1 MSERFQN
8 LWLCMDALAAALRCD
23 ERDAEETLDDIE
35 SELASMSGPQRD
47 NARKK
52 MICIVAQ
59 LSRMEV
65 RMMTKHGPMRPSNG
79 PQTVL

>member
-1 MSERFQN
+1 MSNNFKN
-8 LWLCMDALAAALRCD
+8 LWLCMDAFAAVLRCE

-35 SELASMSGPQRD
+35 NELATMSSADRD

-59 LSRMEV
+59 LSRLEV
-65 RMMTKHGPMRPSNG
+65 RMMTQHGPMRPFN
-79 PQTVL
+79 